1 MENNDNLTGWL
12 FSSLNLCSRDVIIE
26 TVEIFH
32 GAAVN
37 IEPPVTDEVLLV
49 VESSYGGNKI

>member
-1 MENNDNLTGWL
+1 MENIDNLTGWL
-12 FSSLNLCSRDVIIE
+12 FSSLNLCSCDVIIE

-32 GAAVN
+32 GAAVH

-49 VESSYGGNKI
+49 VESS